1 MTFTSIDRAR
11 KYELDVSRELTM
23 VGYFQEYLQMIKNY
37 CSICLLVYGRVESH
51 PECIYLEDSYCSCCF
66 DAHTNHQTG
75 EFDRHCRHASN
86 RFPSKFCFECGL
98 PALVGIENIRLH
110 PLIEG
115 RENDLREIN
124 FGRGCNSG
132 ARDKI
137 LPVLYFLKHMKSPI
151 IPDLEL
157 PFSDWK
163 IKIISTNLH
172 IKIITGLYQRFLTR
186 QRIGM
191 TN

>member
-1 MTFTSIDRAR
+1 M
-11 KYELDVSRELTM
+11 
-23 VGYFQEYLQMIKNY
+23 
-37 CSICLLVYGRVESH
+37 VESS
-51 PECIYLEDSYCSCCF
+51 PIQSVSTWKTLIVRAALTLILTIKRGNSIVTVDTPLIGFQVNSV
-66 DAHTNHQTG
+66 
-75 EFDRHCRHASN
+75 
-86 RFPSKFCFECGL
+86 FECGL